1 MLKFTSTFPEAAKIV
16 LRVSVGAVFVYHGVL
31 KLFAPFGGAGMA
43 GFTRYLKSLGI
54 PYPEI
59 SAYLAAGAEFFCG
72 LALVLGFL
80 ARWAT
85 LPLIVTMAVAIAAVT
100 GHNGFNIA
108 NSGYEYNLVLIAV
121 LVAILLNGSGRFSL
135 KD

>member
-1 MLKFTSTFPEAAKIV
+1 MLKFTSTFPEAAKII
-16 LRVSVGAVFVYHGVL
+16 LRVSTGVVFVYHGVL

-43 GFTRYLKSLGI
+43 GFTRYLKNLQI

-72 LALVLGFL
+72 LALILGFL

-85 LPLIVTMAVAIAAVT
+85 IPLIATMAVAIVAVT
-100 GHNGFNIA
+100 GRNGFDIV
-108 NSGYEYNLVLIAV
+108 NSGYEYNMILIAV
-121 LVAILLNGSGRFSL
+121 LVSILLMGSGKFSL